1 MEEDRRNFQAWYVD
15 ILQSLYATRAA
26 GIAMLMI
33 STPLL
38 ERYLRQ
44 KNGRTPDQSLD
55 DSCME
60 TLRSIF
66 PTLRDAATAWNF
78 WRIYRNGFL
87 HQATLALKTH
97 GGAQLPAGSLTHD
110 VSAAISVNPDGS
122 FVLHP
127 ELFSRQVVMTIEGDF
142 PTFVGTGTPVPRPP
156 QVVAY
161 VCPASSAL
169 NTSQIVLST
178 ESRR

>member
-1 MEEDRRNFQAWYVD
+1 MDEDRRNFQAWYVD

-26 GIAMLMI
+26 GIAVLMI

-44 KNGRTPDQSLD
+44 KNGRAPEQSLD

-60 TLRSIF
+60 TLRVMFSAL
-66 PTLRDAATAWNF
+66 PDVATAWNF
-78 WRIYRNGFL
+78 WSVYRNGFL
-87 HQATLALKTH
+87 HQATLSLKKP
-97 GGAQLPAGSLTHD
+97 GGVQLPAGSLTHD
-110 VSAAISVNPDGS
+110 VSAAISVNTDGS

-127 ELFSRQVVMTIEGDF
+127 ERFSRQVVTTIEGDF
-142 PTFVGTGTPVPRPP
+142 ATFVGTGTPAPPPPR
-156 QVVAY
+156 VVAY
-161 VCPASSAL
+161 ASPTSSAL
-169 NTSQIVLST
+169 DTSHIVLST

>member
-1 MEEDRRNFQAWYVD
+1 MVEDRRNFQAWYVD
-15 ILQSLYATRAA
+15 ILESLYTTRAA
-26 GIAMLMI
+26 GIAVLMI

-44 KNGRTPDQSLD
+44 KNGRTPEQSLD

-87 HQATLALKTH
+87 HQATLSLKTH
-97 GGAQLPAGSLTHD
+97 SGARLPAGSLTHD
-110 VSAAISVNPDGS
+110 VSAAISLNPDGS

-127 ELFSRQVVMTIEGDF
+127 VLFSRQVVTTIAGDF
-142 PTFVGTGTPVPRPP
+142 PTFVGIGTPVPPPP

-161 VCPASSAL
+161 VRPASGAL
-169 NTSQIVLST
+169 DASHIVLST